1 VREEANRQRMTLN
14 AEIVTN
20 KKKKVREMMKN
31 TNLDNKDKNRFINN
45 VKVNTDIDNL
55 GKIYRRS

>member
-1 VREEANRQRMTLN
+1 MREEANRQRMTLN